1 MFLCNATLLR
11 KIIKEWHV
19 AAHESREEKLAVA
32 NQEWFSAMMS
42 KADEDRELR
51 DMQESDD
58 ELKQFYAMEKKL
70 QEEKEEK
77 EYWEYERKVAQNNL
91 TEKLQEKERLLA
103 KEKKLEKKLEHD
115 HETWKVCVC
124 LVFCLSSTIYF
135 FSRFIIILFFVPF
148 PLLVNF
154 FPQTFSTTTTTTTTE
169 PQALAEKGTSR
180 VTQEAMKWLTT
191 PMGNYFLLYYNN

>member
-115 HETWKVCVC
+115 HETWKVCLLGV
-124 LVFCLSSTIYF
+124 LSVEHNIFFLTFYYYSLFCSISIACQF
-135 FSRFIIILFFVPF
+135 FSTNPF
-148 PLLVNF
+148 PQ
-154 FPQTFSTTTTTTTTE
+154 PQQQQQLNHRHLQKRGRHE
-169 PQALAEKGTSR
+169 
-180 VTQEAMKWLTT
+180 
-191 PMGNYFLLYYNN
+191 

>member
-115 HETWKVCVC
+115 HETWKVCLLGV
-124 LVFCLSSTIYF
+124 LSVEHNIFFLTFYYYSLLFSFCSISIACQF
-135 FSRFIIILFFVPF
+135 
-148 PLLVNF
+148 
-154 FPQTFSTTTTTTTTE
+154 FSTTTTTTTE
-169 PQALAEKGTSR
+169 SQALAEKGTSR
-180 VTQEAMKWLTT
+180 VTQEAKKWLTT